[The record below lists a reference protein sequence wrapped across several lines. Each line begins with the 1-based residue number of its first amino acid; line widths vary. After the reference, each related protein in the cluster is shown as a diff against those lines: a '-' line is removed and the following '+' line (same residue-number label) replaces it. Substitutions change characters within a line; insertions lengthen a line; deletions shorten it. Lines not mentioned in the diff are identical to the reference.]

1 MEHDIRKI
9 TGRPTGMLK
18 TIRSQLRINKQ
29 STWVAYRVGTKSGWY
44 VFNRVLKSGKLGRRW
59 YIGYSMTFSR
69 AISKARK
76 RYGVSIP
83 TANWDTITVKH
94 YNLTN
99 ILDYPILKQ
108 LTIN

>member
-59 YIGYSMTFSR
+59 YI
-69 AISKARK
+69 
-76 RYGVSIP
+76 
-83 TANWDTITVKH
+83 TVKH